1 MRRRA
6 LLLALATAAAAAG
19 LGAGAIGLRTD
30 NGIDV
35 WLPRDDAD
43 RVAYERFQ
51 TEFGGDGLVIAA
63 GLDRP
68 AQELAGDLAAFAR
81 DAAAMS
87 GVESV
92 VAPVAQ
98 EGGKPRLVTDRPES
112 SFLVHEDGA
121 VAASAAVAVLLEPHL
136 DAPARARLVD
146 DLEARAKAAPDGGLL
161 VAGPPVLNRALD
173 RAARRSF
180 GRLVPF
186 AALGVIVVLLL
197 GLRSLRA
204 TLAIVA
210 GAGLAS
216 GATMG
221 LLGLAGRSMNMALSV
236 LPALTLVL
244 GTAYAL
250 HPVSRFLDTPPVPG
264 DTASDLWRR
273 ARRATFRPALVAAVT
288 TAAGLLSLLFTQ
300 LPPLRDL
307 GLFGAAGV
315 MISFALAYSF
325 VPAALTAVRLRP
337 RAAASPPIG
346 AVFALARLLRH
357 RRAIAVGAVA
367 IAALAAVGAA
377 RLQVESNILRLLDPD
392 SEAIAASREI
402 QARLTGL
409 TPVEVVLSG
418 PERNVMTAATA
429 DAAAA
434 AAARI
439 EALPRVT
446 GVLSPVVNA
455 RWAQAL
461 GAGVAPAV
469 LAGMFPRFVHLADGR
484 AAVRL
489 TVHSLIGSSRQGLDL
504 TRAVRGAVAGRLPG
518 GVRAEVTGAI
528 PLLARV
534 QTSLVTSQIRSFAAA
549 FVLVSLLLFVDL
561 RRPGIAA
568 LALIPNLFPVLL
580 AAGAMGWLG
589 IPLDSAT
596 IAVAGIAFGMAVDD
610 TVHLVHRW
618 EALGGDVRSVLAET
632 LRPVL
637 LTTLAAIGGFAAFA
651 ASPFP
656 PARRLGL
663 LVAGAAAVA
672 VVADLVVLP
681 VLLPRRRL
689 S

>member
-19 LGAGAIGLRTD
+19 LSAGAIGLRTD

-35 WLPRDDAD
+35 WLPADDAD
-43 RVAYERFQ
+43 RVAYERFR
-51 TEFGGDGLVIAA
+51 EDFGGDGLVIAA

-68 AQELAGDLAAFAR
+68 VGELAGDLAAFAR
-81 DAAAMS
+81 DAAAMP
-87 GVESV
+87 GVERTI
-92 VAPVAQ
+92 APVADV
-98 EGGKPRLVTDRPES
+98 GGTPRLATDRPES
-112 SFLVHEDGA
+112 SFLLREEGA
-121 VAASAAVAVLLEPHL
+121 GAASAAVAVLLAPHL
-136 DAPARARLVD
+136 DAPSRARLVD
-146 DLEARAKAAPDGGLL
+146 DLEARAKAAPHGGLL

-173 RAARRSF
+173 VAARRSF

-186 AALGVIVVLLL
+186 AALGVTVVLLL
-197 GLRSLRA
+197 GLRSLGA
-204 TLAIVA
+204 ALAIVA

-236 LPALTLVL
+236 VPALTLVL

-250 HPVSRFLDTPPVPG
+250 HPVSRFLDTPPGPG
-264 DTASDLWRR
+264 EPKTDLWRR

-288 TAAGLLSLLFTQ
+288 TAAGLLSLLFTD

-307 GLFGAAGV
+307 GRFGAAGV

-325 VPAALTAVRLRP
+325 VPAALTAAGLRP
-337 RAAASPPIG
+337 RSEASPPIG
-346 AVFALARLLRH
+346 AVFALARMLRH
-357 RRAIAVGAVA
+357 RRAIGVGAVA
-367 IAALAAVGAA
+367 VAAIAAVGAA
-377 RLQVESNILRLLDPD
+377 RLTVESNILRLLDPD
-392 SEAIAASREI
+392 SPALVASREI

-418 PERNVMTAATA
+418 PERDVMSAATA
-429 DAAAA
+429 DAAAGI
-434 AAARI
+434 R
-439 EALPRVT
+439 ALPRVT
-446 GVLSPVVNA
+446 GVLSPVLDA
-455 RWAQAL
+455 RWGEAL
-461 GAGVAPAV
+461 GAGAAPAV
-469 LAGMFPRFVHLADGR
+469 LAGMFPRFVHLDGDR

-504 TRAVRGAVAGRLPG
+504 MRAIRAAVAGTLPG
-518 GVRAEVTGAI
+518 GVRTEVTGAI

-534 QTSLVTSQIRSFAAA
+534 QTTLVTSQIRSFAAA
-549 FVLVSLLLFVDL
+549 FVLVSLLLLVDL
-561 RRPGIAA
+561 RRPRVAA
-568 LALIPNLFPVLL
+568 LALVPNLFPVLL

-589 IPLDSAT
+589 IPLDAAT

-672 VVADLVVLP
+672 VAADLVVLP
-681 VLLPRRRL
+681 VLLPRRRNP
-689 S
+689 